1 MHRLS
6 WDRQDASGMLVRR
19 FARFGMSFVFAG
31 LLSTVNGCGSTE
43 TSVAPPS
50 LPLRTSTTS
59 VSLAPQA
66 ITVLPAQSAPPS
78 LDRVPSVSFRSLV
91 PPSASRSQGFY
102 YQVKIGDTFDSV
114 ARQYGLDPAEL
125 RSANGLD
132 PGAAPRLGQLL
143 FIPADRRAI
152 KSDR

>member
-6 WDRQDASGMLVRR
+6 WERQGASGMQVRR
-19 FARFGMSFVFAG
+19 LAWFGMGFVFAG
-31 LLSTVNGCGSTE
+31 LLSAVSGCGSTE

-50 LPLRTSTTS
+50 EPSRTSMAS
-59 VSLAPQA
+59 VSPAPQ
-66 ITVLPAQSAPPS
+66 ITVLPTQSAPPS

-91 PPSASRSQGFY
+91 PSSASRSQGFY

-132 PGAAPRLGQLL
+132 PGAAPRSGQLL